1 MLALTRFDW
10 DVKTNWD
17 VIRTSMETL
26 HLPIGLC
33 NPKGIQAAQFKP
45 CYGLLVLLFFLFH
58 LGMAIGMF
66 LHLVGDPLLSIAASF
81 QANVSYI
88 HFFL

>member
-1 MLALTRFDW
+1 MLCECPRFDW

-17 VIRTSMETL
+17 VIRASMETL

-58 LGMAIGMF
+58 LGMIESSLVAF
-66 LHLVGDPLLSIAASF
+66 LHLHVLLFVLS
-81 QANVSYI
+81 N
-88 HFFL
+88 

>member
-1 MLALTRFDW
+1 
-10 DVKTNWD
+10 
-17 VIRTSMETL
+17 METL

-58 LGMAIGMF
+58 LGMTASS
-66 LHLVGDPLLSIAASF
+66 LVAVFIFICTCLC
-81 QANVSYI
+81 
-88 HFFL
+88 